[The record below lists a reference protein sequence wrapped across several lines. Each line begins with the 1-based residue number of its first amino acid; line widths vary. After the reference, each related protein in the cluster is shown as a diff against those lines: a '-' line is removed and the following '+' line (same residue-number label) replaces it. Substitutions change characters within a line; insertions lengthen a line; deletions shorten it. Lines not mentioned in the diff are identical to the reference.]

1 VAAQDREAAM
11 RAGVRRS
18 QRLAEGPHDRPRRRG
33 ACCRARLVRGS
44 DILFGL
50 WHKHDLRVDLVGVRL
65 RLELDV
71 DDAAEQL
78 GGQIVEAHLVA
89 GDLVHGGLHLERNKT
104 QRARERANLARE
116 PKRSGLSEA
125 NRGRARRIE
134 RRGEAGSGYL
144 LDVSLREVEDEVPDA
159 RDGDERAG
167 AGVPELVEERIPCC
181 CGGLRR
187 RHDGGRHRCGCFGGG
202 GVAETLAGGE
212 GRRGVGGEGR
222 GDGKEREA

>member
-89 GDLVHGGLHLERNKT
+89 GDLVHGGLHL
-104 QRARERANLARE
+104 
-116 PKRSGLSEA
+116 
-125 NRGRARRIE
+125 
-134 RRGEAGSGYL
+134 

-181 CGGLRR
+181 SETTTGRLSGKRR
-187 RHDGGRHRCGCFGGG
+187 RERAREKHR
-202 GVAETLAGGE
+202 VDQIWTRTYLL
-212 GRRGVGGEGR
+212 RGS
-222 GDGKEREA
+222 AAAP